1 MLKRCSWAENQPE
14 IYVRYHDEEWGVVC
28 HDDKKL
34 FELLI
39 LEMFQ
44 TGLSWLTIL
53 KKRENFRQ
61 AFDDFLVEKVAAY
74 KEDDINRLLNN
85 TGIIR
90 NRSKIEAAVN
100 NARIF
105 IKIREEFGTFDKYLW
120 RFTDGKIIKG
130 DGKICPTRTPL
141 SDKISKDLKKRG
153 MKYTGSVVVYSYLQA
168 AGIVDDHQQ
177 DCFKY

>member
-1 MLKRCSWAENQPE
+1 MLKRCAWVENQPE
-14 IYVRYHDEEWGVVC
+14 IYIRYHDEEWGVAC

-44 TGLSWLTIL
+44 TGLSWLTVL

-85 TGIIR
+85 AGIIR
-90 NRSKIEAAVN
+90 NRGKIEAAVN
-100 NARIF
+100 NAKIF

-120 RFTDGKIIKG
+120 HFTAGKTIKG
-130 DGKICPTRTPL
+130 DGKTFPARTPL

-153 MKYTGSVVVYSYLQA
+153 MKYTGSVVIYSYLQA
-168 AGIVDDHQQ
+168 AGIVDDHQE

>member
-1 MLKRCSWAENQPE
+1 MLKRCAWVENQPE
-14 IYVRYHDEEWGVVC
+14 IYIRYHDEEWGVAC

-44 TGLSWLTIL
+44 TGLSWLTVL

-61 AFDDFLVEKVAAY
+61 AFDGFLVEKVAAY

-85 TGIIR
+85 AGIIR
-90 NRSKIEAAVN
+90 NRGKIEAAVN
-100 NARIF
+100 NAKIF

-120 RFTDGKIIKG
+120 HFTAGKTIKG
-130 DGKICPTRTPL
+130 DGKTFPARTPL
-141 SDKISKDLKKRG
+141 SDKISKDLKKLG
-153 MKYTGSVVVYSYLQA
+153 MKYTGSVVIYSYLQA
-168 AGIVDDHQQ
+168 AGIVDDHQEN
-177 DCFKY
+177 CFKY

>member
-1 MLKRCSWAENQPE
+1 MLKRCAWVENQPE
-14 IYVRYHDEEWGVVC
+14 IYIRYHDEEWGVAC

-44 TGLSWLTIL
+44 TGLSWLTVL

-61 AFDDFLVEKVAAY
+61 AFDGFLVEKVAVY

-85 TGIIR
+85 AGIIR
-90 NRSKIEAAVN
+90 NRGKIEAAVN
-100 NARIF
+100 NAKIF

-120 RFTDGKIIKG
+120 NFTAGKTIKG
-130 DGKICPTRTPL
+130 DGKTFPARTPL

-153 MKYTGSVVVYSYLQA
+153 MKYTGSVVIYSYLQA
-168 AGIVDDHQQ
+168 AGIVDDHQE

>member
-1 MLKRCSWAENQPE
+1 MLKRCAWVENQPE
-14 IYVRYHDEEWGVVC
+14 IYIRYHDEEWGVAC

-74 KEDDINRLLNN
+74 KEDDINRLLN
-85 TGIIR
+85 TAGIIR
-90 NRSKIEAAVN
+90 NRGKIEAAVN
-100 NARIF
+100 NAKIF

-120 RFTDGKIIKG
+120 HFTAGKTIKG
-130 DGKICPTRTPL
+130 DGKTFPARTPL

-153 MKYTGSVVVYSYLQA
+153 MKYTGSVVIYSYLQA
-168 AGIVDDHQQ
+168 AGIVDDHQE